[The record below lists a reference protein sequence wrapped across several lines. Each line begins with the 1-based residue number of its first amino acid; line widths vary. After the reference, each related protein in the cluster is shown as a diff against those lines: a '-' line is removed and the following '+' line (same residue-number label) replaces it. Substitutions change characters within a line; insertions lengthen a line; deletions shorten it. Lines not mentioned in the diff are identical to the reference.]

1 MPLMAGALA
10 PLFSAP
16 TRSRTNFAFGSLG
29 GTYLVLLFLSG
40 EGTADVP
47 AQQLL
52 DLNADLFDDRTMMAF
67 TVVRDAE
74 VFDRTP
80 EHIPGRR
87 VFHDVAGE
95 IAERFHLRREDGGT
109 FGYWTVID
117 PMMRVID
124 RARLEEGPGL
134 FDRLRRLPPP
144 GLHAGAPMHAPV
156 LVVPRVFEPAFCR
169 RLIEVYDRDGGY
181 VSGVMRDIGGM
192 TVPVVDGFK
201 RRRDTTIED
210 EALRAEIRSRLS
222 NRLLPMI
229 RKALMFEVT
238 HVERYIVA
246 CYDAEDGG
254 YFKAHRDNTTLAT
267 AHRQFACSINLN
279 AEEFEGGDLR
289 FPEFG
294 PQTYRPPTGGA
305 VIFSCA
311 LLHEATPV
319 TRGRRYAYLPFF
331 YDAAHAKI
339 RAENARFLKAE
350 AEHAGP
356 APAASAAA

>member
-16 TRSRTNFAFGSLG
+16 TRSRTEFSFGSLG

-40 EGTADVP
+40 EAAADTP

-52 DLNADLFDDRTMMAF
+52 DRNADLFDDRTMMAF

-74 VFDRTP
+74 VFARTP
-80 EHIPGRR
+80 EHVPGRR

-95 IAERFHLRREDGGT
+95 IADKYHLRREDGGT

-124 RARLEEGPGL
+124 RARLEEGPAL

-144 GLHAGAPMHAPV
+144 DRHAGAPTQAPV
-156 LVVPRVFEPAFCR
+156 LIVPRVFEPAFCR

-201 RRRDTTIED
+201 RRRDATIED
-210 EALRAEIRSRLS
+210 DALKAEIRSRLS

-229 RKALMFEVT
+229 KKAFMFEVT

-331 YDAAHAKI
+331 YDTAHAKI
-339 RAENARFLKAE
+339 RAENVRFLKRDADHAE
-350 AEHAGP
+350 
-356 APAASAAA
+356 PAATAA

>member
-10 PLFSAP
+10 PLFTAP
-16 TRSRTNFAFGSLG
+16 TRSRPDFSFGSLG
-29 GTYLVLLFLSG
+29 GTWVLLLFLSG
-40 EGTADVP
+40 DAAADAG

-52 DLNADLFDDRTMMAF
+52 DRHADLFDDRQMMAF

-74 VFDRTP
+74 VFARTP

-95 IAERFHLRREDGGT
+95 IADRYHLRREDGGT
-109 FGYWTVID
+109 FGYWTVVD

-124 RARLEEGPGL
+124 RARLEEGPAL
-134 FDRLRRLPPP
+134 FERLRRLPPP
-144 GLHAGAPMHAPV
+144 VLHAGAPMHAPV
-156 LVVPRVFEPAFCR
+156 LIVPRVFEPAFCR
-169 RLIEVYDRDGGY
+169 RLIEVYERDGGY
-181 VSGVMRDIGGM
+181 VSGVMRDIAGM

-201 RRRDTTIED
+201 RRRDATVED
-210 EALRAEIRSRLS
+210 DSLKAEIRSRLS

-246 CYDAEDGG
+246 CYDAGDGG

-331 YDAAHAKI
+331 YDTAHAKI
-339 RAENARFLKAE
+339 RAENIRFLKRDAE
-350 AEHAGP
+350 DAE
-356 APAASAAA
+356 PAATAA

>member
-16 TRSRTNFAFGSLG
+16 TRSRTSFSFGSLG

-40 EGTADVP
+40 DPSADIP

-52 DLNADLFDDRTMMAF
+52 DRNADLFDDHSMMAF

-74 VFDRTP
+74 VFARTP

-87 VFHDVAGE
+87 VFNDVSGE
-95 IAERFHLRREDGGT
+95 IADHFHLRREDGGT
-109 FGYWTVID
+109 FGYWTVVD
-117 PMMRVID
+117 PMMRILD
-124 RARLEEGPGL
+124 RARLEEGQAL
-134 FDRLRRLPPP
+134 FDRLRTLPPP
-144 GLHAGAPMHAPV
+144 VLHAGVPLHAPV
-156 LVVPRVFEPAFCR
+156 LIVPRVFEPAFCR
-169 RLIEVYDRDGGY
+169 RLIEVYDRDGGH
-181 VSGVMRDIGGM
+181 VSGVMREVDGM
-192 TVPVVDGFK
+192 TVPVIDGFK
-201 RRRDTTIED
+201 RRRDATIED
-210 EALRAEIRSRLS
+210 EALKTEIRSRLS

-229 RKALMFEVT
+229 KKAFMFEVT
-238 HVERYIVA
+238 RVERYIVA

-254 YFKAHRDNTTLAT
+254 HFKAHRDNTTRAT

-331 YDAAHAKI
+331 YDAAHAQI
-339 RAENARFLKAE
+339 RAENLRFLKRDGEGAE
-350 AEHAGP
+350 
-356 APAASAAA
+356 SAATAA

>member
-16 TRSRTNFAFGSLG
+16 TRSRTEFSFGSLG
-29 GTYLVLLFLSG
+29 GTWIVLLFLGG
-40 EGTADVP
+40 EAGPDDA
-47 AQQLL
+47 ARQLL
-52 DLNADLFDDRTMMAF
+52 ETHRDLFDDRHMMAF
-67 TVVRDAE
+67 TIVRDAE
-74 VFDRTP
+74 TFARTP
-80 EHIPGRR
+80 ESLPGLR
-87 VFHDVAGE
+87 VFHDVDGGIAG
-95 IAERFHLRREDGGT
+95 RFHVRREDGGT

-117 PMMRVID
+117 PTLRVID
-124 RARLEEGPGL
+124 RAPLADGPAL

-144 GLHAGAPMHAPV
+144 VLHAGTPMHAPV
-156 LVVPRVFEPAFCR
+156 LIVPRVFEPAFCR
-169 RLIEVYDRDGGY
+169 RLIEVYDRDGGD

-201 RRRDTTIED
+201 RRRDATITD

-246 CYDAEDGG
+246 CYDADDGG
-254 YFKAHRDNTTLAT
+254 YFRAHRDNTTLAT

-319 TRGRRYAYLPFF
+319 TRGKRYAYLPFF
-331 YDAAHAKI
+331 YDAAHARI
-339 RAENARFLKAE
+339 RAENARYLKAGE
-350 AEHAGP
+350 D
-356 APAASAAA
+356 APATAA

>member
-16 TRSRTNFAFGSLG
+16 TRSRADFAFGSLA

-40 EGTADVP
+40 EATADVP

-67 TVVRDAE
+67 TVVRDPE
-74 VFDRTP
+74 VFARTP
-80 EHIPGRR
+80 EHVPGRR

-95 IAERFHLRREDGGT
+95 IADRFHLRREDGGT

-124 RARLEEGPGL
+124 RARLGEGQAL
-134 FDRLRRLPPP
+134 FDRLRCLPPP
-144 GLHAGAPMHAPV
+144 EDHAGTPLGAPV
-156 LVVPRVFEPAFCR
+156 LVVPRVFEPSFCR
-169 RLIEVYDRDGGY
+169 RLIEVYEREGGHP
-181 VSGVMRDIGGM
+181 SGVMREVDGM
-192 TVPVVDGFK
+192 TVPIIDGFK

-246 CYDAEDGG
+246 CYDADDGG
-254 YFKAHRDNTTLAT
+254 YFKAHRDNTTRAT

-294 PQTYRPPTGGA
+294 PQTFRPPTGGA

-319 TRGRRYAYLPFF
+319 MRGRRYAYLPFF
-331 YDAAHAKI
+331 YDTAHAKI
-339 RAENARFLKAE
+339 RAENARFLKTE
-350 AEHAGP
+350 AESAEP
-356 APAASAAA
+356 TATAA